1 MALAAM
7 LGHGSLAWQ
16 HFILPIVPPNML
28 TYVSAPMPYLIG
40 MLQAHTRMLG
50 NIQDIGEFLLVNV
63 DKTGADALM
72 VYNSSDEVN
81 YAPDILTQTIRFDQP
96 SNQLNFAGVELKNTF
111 EDILK
116 CDYRVWATTGIQGAV
131 TKASDLGK
139 KVYEGFKIIRKK
151 SKGSKNS
158 REQVERNASYEDFGD
173 EDDQGN
179 NVSVYVD
186 FENEKC
192 EVRIRLA
199 LVAFFLDLYGNP
211 RFYLSRNDSNQLVVD
226 KRKFIV
232 EKEKRMSG
240 VDPLLCLL
248 EPFSESQHFE
258 QFAKRMV
265 AHITSKIVL
274 SSRKP
279 IFLQCVD
286 QLFTEK
292 SGFSPQDIQQ
302 TIMNIYP
309 KSARNRLASRERVR
323 EIIME
328 LTSTT
333 KFRGNIRETMEMVI
347 RECSSINVGLT
358 DVLNVIWMRI
368 KDCRGTRWRHGQTS
382 MQLLKSLLI
391 EGPVV
396 VLASC
401 IENYDQICAMRNYSS
416 TMGNTRLVRIA
427 ANELHELVVSYSK
440 LFLVR
445 RRYAAANKL
454 MSRRPEIKKEA
465 MFQQYIRD
473 IFAAKER
480 TKKVSFHALHTQ
492 FAPATYKTM
501 KRNPSIVS
509 APTADLLSFSTENN
523 VEAASDQNIL
533 GNSSQHYNGT
543 QPQIPHP
550 QTAHPLTSA
559 ENAHFNPAPFYSS
572 EKDDNL
578 QDPKHVTRE
587 SSTGH
592 MQSVGAAAY
601 VNYTIPHQQ
610 GGHVVPPPYQQQQK
624 KSSPTKIFDPYG
636 N

>member
-1 MALAAM
+1 MPDYKHETDIRIKYLEYSRSSFPLISSNFGSISFHVPTFAPPLPGTEEDWTTDAPALPLLRRLGPDRTIRVLSALLSERRVLIVGQRASVVSSCVMALAAM

-248 EPFSESQHFE
+248 EPFSE
-258 QFAKRMV
+258 V
-265 AHITSKIVL
+265 
-274 SSRKP
+274 
-279 IFLQCVD
+279 
-286 QLFTEK
+286 
-292 SGFSPQDIQQ
+292 
-302 TIMNIYP
+302 
-309 KSARNRLASRERVR
+309 
-323 EIIME
+323 
-328 LTSTT
+328 
-333 KFRGNIRETMEMVI
+333 
-347 RECSSINVGLT
+347 
-358 DVLNVIWMRI
+358 
-368 KDCRGTRWRHGQTS
+368 S
-382 MQLLKSLLI
+382 MQF
-391 EGPVV
+391 
-396 VLASC
+396 
-401 IENYDQICAMRNYSS
+401 
-416 TMGNTRLVRIA
+416 TMFTR
-427 ANELHELVVSYSK
+427 
-440 LFLVR
+440 
-445 RRYAAANKL
+445 
-454 MSRRPEIKKEA
+454 P
-465 MFQQYIRD
+465 
-473 IFAAKER
+473 
-480 TKKVSFHALHTQ
+480 
-492 FAPATYKTM
+492 
-501 KRNPSIVS
+501 
-509 APTADLLSFSTENN
+509 
-523 VEAASDQNIL
+523 
-533 GNSSQHYNGT
+533 
-543 QPQIPHP
+543 
-550 QTAHPLTSA
+550 
-559 ENAHFNPAPFYSS
+559 
-572 EKDDNL
+572 
-578 QDPKHVTRE
+578 
-587 SSTGH
+587 
-592 MQSVGAAAY
+592 
-601 VNYTIPHQQ
+601 
-610 GGHVVPPPYQQQQK
+610 
-624 KSSPTKIFDPYG
+624 
-636 N
+636 